1 MAAPRCWGLDNQWSD
16 GHILRNTDGMTKFNK
31 GDKVVAAKDIGGF
44 ARDHV
49 PKGSVGYV
57 TDAGWGN
64 RAEVTF
70 KVAGGFL
77 SGEKKVTIRAD
88 DDEIF

>member
-1 MAAPRCWGLDNQWSD
+1 
-16 GHILRNTDGMTKFNK
+16 MTKLNK

-44 ARDHV
+44 AREHV

-57 TDAGWGN
+57 TDAGWAN

-70 KVAGGFL
+70 KVSSFWGDD
-77 SGEKKVTIRAD
+77 KKLTVRVD
-88 DDEIF
+88 DDEVF

>member
-1 MAAPRCWGLDNQWSD
+1 MARLGAVIRATSKNL
-16 GHILRNTDGMTKFNK
+16 LRDTGGMTKFNK

-44 ARDHV
+44 TREHV

-70 KVAGGFL
+70 KVSGGFL
-77 SGEKKVTIRAD
+77 SGEKKVSIRVD